1 MKILLKSVLISDA
14 SSSFFGK
21 TKDILIEDG
30 VYLKIE
36 DSISDA
42 DAQIIQHNRLQISQG
57 WVDLKADFCDPGFE
71 QKETIE
77 SGLNAAAA
85 GGYTHVFVTPNTHPA
100 VDGKSQI
107 DYLIKN
113 SEFHT
118 TQLHP
123 IGCVTEKREG
133 QNLAEMYDMF
143 QAGAKVFS
151 DDQKSLNGGILY
163 RALLYA
169 KNFGGKII
177 TFSRDES
184 LASNGMVNEGIASTK
199 TGLKADP
206 SISEIIQLER
216 NIRLLEYT
224 GGRLHV
230 SGLSTAEGVEIVKKA
245 KAKGLDISADVHIM
259 NLLFNE
265 LELLEFDTN
274 YKVLP
279 VLRTENDRL
288 ALIEGVLA
296 GVIDTVVSDHRPLDI
311 EEKDL
316 EFDHAG
322 FGTISLQTVF
332 SAINSSFGENIQEFV
347 NSLSIKARHVIG
359 LELSPIEVN
368 FNVDATLFDTSTS
381 WVFTKETNLSKSQNS
396 PFFEKQF
403 TGKVHG
409 IIHNNKFTYVD
420 Q

>member
-42 DAQIIQHNRLQISQG
+42 DAQIIQHNGLQISQG

-85 GGYTHVFVTPNTHPA
+85 GGYTHVFVTPNTHPV

-163 RALLYA
+163 RALLYS

-296 GVIDTVVSDHRPLDI
+296 GVIDTVVSDHRPLDV

-359 LELSPIEVN
+359 LELSPIEVD
-368 FNVDATLFDTSTS
+368 FTVDATLFDTSTS

>member
-42 DAQIIQHNRLQISQG
+42 DAQIIQHNGLQISQG

-85 GGYTHVFVTPNTHPA
+85 GGYTHVFVTPNTHPV

-163 RALLYA
+163 RALLYS

-296 GVIDTVVSDHRPLDI
+296 GVIDTVVSDHRPLDV

-368 FNVDATLFDTSTS
+368 FAVDATLFDTSTS

>member
-42 DAQIIQHNRLQISQG
+42 DAQIIQHNGLQISQG

-85 GGYTHVFVTPNTHPA
+85 GGYTHVFVTPNTHPV

-177 TFSRDES
+177 AFSRDES
-184 LASNGMVNEGIASTK
+184 LASYGMVNEGIASTK

-296 GVIDTVVSDHRPLDI
+296 GVIDTVVSDHRPLDV

-368 FNVDATLFDTSTS
+368 FTVDATLFDTSTS

>member
-42 DAQIIQHNRLQISQG
+42 DAQIIQHNGLQISQG

-85 GGYTHVFVTPNTHPA
+85 GGYTHVFVTPNTHPV

-224 GGRLHV
+224 GGRLHI

-296 GVIDTVVSDHRPLDI
+296 GVIDTVVSDHRPLDV

-368 FNVDATLFDTSTS
+368 FAVDATLFDTSTS

>member
-1 MKILLKSVLISDA
+1 M
-14 SSSFFGK
+14 
-21 TKDILIEDG
+21 
-30 VYLKIE
+30 
-36 DSISDA
+36 
-42 DAQIIQHNRLQISQG
+42 
-57 WVDLKADFCDPGFE
+57 
-71 QKETIE
+71 
-77 SGLNAAAA
+77 
-85 GGYTHVFVTPNTHPA
+85 
-100 VDGKSQI
+100 
-107 DYLIKN
+107 
-113 SEFHT
+113 
-118 TQLHP
+118 
-123 IGCVTEKREG
+123 TEKREG
-133 QNLAEMYDMF
+133 QNLAEMFDMF

-163 RALLYA
+163 RALLYT

-177 TFSRDES
+177 AFSRDES
-184 LASNGMVNEGIASTK
+184 LASNGMVNEGIASTR

-245 KAKGLDISADVHIM
+245 KANGLDVTADVHVM

-265 LELLEFDTN
+265 SEMLDFDTN
-274 YKVLP
+274 FKVLP

-288 ALIEGVLA
+288 ALIDGVLS

-322 FGTISLQTVF
+322 FGTISLQTLF
-332 SAINSSFGENIQEFV
+332 AALSTTFGENIQQFI
-347 NSLSIKARHVIG
+347 NSISIKARQVVGI
-359 LELSPIEVN
+359 ELSPIEVDSY
-368 FNVDATLFDTSTS
+368 VDATLFDTTTS
-381 WVFTKETNLSKSQNS
+381 WVFTKEVNLSKSKNS
-396 PFFEKQF
+396 PFFGKQF
-403 TGKVHG
+403 TGKAHG
-409 IIHNNKFTYVD
+409 VLYKDKFTYVD

>member
-21 TKDILIEDG
+21 IKDILIENG
-30 VYLKIE
+30 IYLKIE
-36 DSISDA
+36 DYILDEE
-42 DAQIIQHNRLQISQG
+42 AQMIQLNGMQISQG
-57 WVDLKADFCDPGFE
+57 WVDLKADFCDPGLE

-107 DYLIKN
+107 DYLLKN
-113 SEFHT
+113 SEFHA

-123 IGCVTEKREG
+123 IGCITEKREG
-133 QNLAEMYDMF
+133 QNLAEMFDMF
-143 QAGAKVFS
+143 QSGAKVFS
-151 DDQKSLNGGILY
+151 DDQNSLNGGILY
-163 RALLYA
+163 RALLYT

-177 TFSRDES
+177 AFSRDES
-184 LASNGMVNEGIASTK
+184 LASNGMVNEGLASTK

-245 KAKGLDISADVHIM
+245 KANGLDVTADVHIM

-265 LELLEFDTN
+265 SEMLDFDTN

-288 ALIEGVLA
+288 ALIDGVLS
-296 GVIDTVVSDHRPLDI
+296 GIIDTVVSDHRPLDI

-316 EFDHAG
+316 EFDHAA
-322 FGTISLQTVF
+322 FGTISLQTLF
-332 SAINSSFGENIQEFV
+332 ATINTSFGDNIQEFV
-347 NSLSIKARHVIG
+347 NALSIKARQVYG

-368 FNVDATLFDTSTS
+368 SSVDATLFDTTS
-381 WVFTKETNLSKSQNS
+381 SWMFTKEMNLSKSQNS
-396 PFFEKQF
+396 PFIGKQF
-403 TGKVHG
+403 IGKAHG
-409 IIHNNKFTYVD
+409 VLHKDKFTYVD

>member
-42 DAQIIQHNRLQISQG
+42 DAQIIQHNGLQISQG

-85 GGYTHVFVTPNTHPA
+85 GGYTHLFVTPNTHPA

-133 QNLAEMYDMF
+133 QNLAEMFDMF

-296 GVIDTVVSDHRPLDI
+296 GVIDTVVSDHRPLDV

-368 FNVDATLFDTSTS
+368 FAVDATLFDTSTS

>member
-1 MKILLKSVLISDA
+1 MKILLKSVLVSDA
-14 SSSFFGK
+14 SSSHFGK
-21 TKDILIEDG
+21 TKDILIENG
-30 VYLKIE
+30 IYKKIE
-36 DSISDA
+36 DSISDTE
-42 DAQIIQHNRLQISQG
+42 AQIIDINGLQISQG
-57 WVDLKADFCDPGFE
+57 WVDLKADFCDPGLE

-85 GGYTHVFVTPNTHPA
+85 GGFTHVFVTPNTHPA

-107 DYLIKN
+107 DYLLKN
-113 SEFHT
+113 SEIHT

-123 IGCVTEKREG
+123 IGCVTENREG

-163 RALLYA
+163 RALLYT

-177 TFSRDES
+177 AFSRDES
-184 LASNGMVNEGIASTK
+184 LASNGIVNEGIASTK

-224 GGRLHV
+224 VGRLHI

-245 KAKGLDISADVHIM
+245 KANGLDVTADVHVM

-265 LELLEFDTN
+265 SEMLDFDTN
-274 YKVLP
+274 FKVLP
-279 VLRTENDRL
+279 VLRAENDRL
-288 ALIEGVLA
+288 ALIEGVLS

-322 FGTISLQTVF
+322 FGTISLQTLF
-332 SAINSSFGENIQEFV
+332 AALNSSFGDTIQQFI
-347 NSLSIKARHVIG
+347 NALSIKARNVFG
-359 LELSPIEVN
+359 LELSPIEVDSLA
-368 FNVDATLFDTSTS
+368 DATLFDTTS
-381 WVFTKETNLSKSQNS
+381 SWNYTKEINLSKSINS
-396 PFFEKQF
+396 PFLGKQF
-403 TGKVHG
+403 TGKAHG
-409 IIHNNKFTYVD
+409 VLYKDKFTYVD

>member
-42 DAQIIQHNRLQISQG
+42 DAQIIQHNGLQISQG

-85 GGYTHVFVTPNTHPA
+85 GGYTHVFVTPNTHPV

-163 RALLYA
+163 RALLYS

-206 SISEIIQLER
+206 SISEILQLER

-296 GVIDTVVSDHRPLDI
+296 GVIDTVVSDHRPLDL

-347 NSLSIKARHVIG
+347 NSLSIKARQVIG
-359 LELSPIEVN
+359 IELSPIEVN
-368 FNVDATLFDTSTS
+368 FVVDATLFDTSTS

>member
-42 DAQIIQHNRLQISQG
+42 DAQIIQHNGLQISQG

-85 GGYTHVFVTPNTHPA
+85 GGYTHVFVTPNTHPV

-224 GGRLHV
+224 GGRLHI

-296 GVIDTVVSDHRPLDI
+296 GVIDTIVSDHRPLDV

-368 FNVDATLFDTSTS
+368 FTVDATLFDTSTS

>member
-42 DAQIIQHNRLQISQG
+42 DAQIIQHNGLQISQG

-133 QNLAEMYDMF
+133 QNLAEMFDMF

-245 KAKGLDISADVHIM
+245 KTKGLDISADVHIM

-296 GVIDTVVSDHRPLDI
+296 GVIDTVVSDHRPLDV

-368 FNVDATLFDTSTS
+368 FTVDATLFDTSTS

>member
-1 MKILLKSVLISDA
+1 MKILLKSVLVSDA
-14 SSSFFGK
+14 SSSYFGK
-21 TKDILIEDG
+21 TKDILIENG
-30 VYLKIE
+30 KYKKIE
-36 DSISDA
+36 DSISEIDA
-42 DAQIIQHNRLQISQG
+42 KIIDINGLQISQG

-85 GGYTHVFVTPNTHPA
+85 GGYTHVFVTPNTNPV

-107 DYLIKN
+107 DYLLKN

-123 IGCVTEKREG
+123 IGCVTEKGEG
-133 QNLAEMYDMF
+133 QNLSEMYDMF

-151 DDQKSLNGGILY
+151 DDKNSLNGGILY

-169 KNFGGKII
+169 KNFGVKII
-177 TFSRDES
+177 AFSRDES
-184 LASNGMVNEGIASTK
+184 FASNGMVNEGIASTR

-206 SISEIIQLER
+206 AISEIIQLER

-230 SGLSTAEGVEIVKKA
+230 SGLSTSEGVKIVKEA
-245 KAKGLDISADVHIM
+245 KARGLEVTADVHVM

-265 LELLEFDTN
+265 SELLDFDTN
-274 YKVLP
+274 FKVLP

-288 ALIEGVLA
+288 ALIDGVLS
-296 GVIDTVVSDHRPLDI
+296 GVIDTIVSDHRPLDI

-322 FGTISLQTVF
+322 FGTISLQTLF
-332 SAINSSFGENIQEFV
+332 AALNTSFGETIQQFI
-347 NSLSIKARHVIG
+347 NSISIKARQVIG
-359 LELSPIEVN
+359 IELMPVEVDS
-368 FNVDATLFDTSTS
+368 FVDATLFDTASS
-381 WVFTKETNLSKSQNS
+381 WVFTKEINLSKSQNS
-396 PFFEKQF
+396 PFFGKQF
-403 TGKVHG
+403 TGKAHG
-409 IIHNNKFTYVD
+409 VLYKDKFTYVD

>member
-42 DAQIIQHNRLQISQG
+42 DAQIIQHNGLQISQG

-85 GGYTHVFVTPNTHPA
+85 GGYTHVFVTPNTHPV

-245 KAKGLDISADVHIM
+245 KARGLDISADVHIM

-296 GVIDTVVSDHRPLDI
+296 GVIDTVVSDHRPLDV

-368 FNVDATLFDTSTS
+368 FAVDATLFDTSTS

-409 IIHNNKFTYVD
+409 IIYNNKFTYVD

>member
-42 DAQIIQHNRLQISQG
+42 DAQIIQHNGLQISQG

-123 IGCVTEKREG
+123 IGCITEKREG

-163 RALLYA
+163 RALLYS

-296 GVIDTVVSDHRPLDI
+296 GVIDTVVSDHRPLDL

-347 NSLSIKARHVIG
+347 NSLSIKARQVIG
-359 LELSPIEVN
+359 IELSPIEVN
-368 FNVDATLFDTSTS
+368 FVVDATLFDTSTS

>member
-1 MKILLKSVLISDA
+1 MKILLKSLLVSDA
-14 SSSFFGK
+14 SSSYFGK
-21 TKDILIEDG
+21 KKDILIENG
-30 VYLKIE
+30 IYKKIE
-36 DSISDA
+36 DSISDT
-42 DAQIIQHNRLQISQG
+42 DAQIIESNGLQISQG

-107 DYLIKN
+107 DYLLKN
-113 SEFHT
+113 SDFHT

-133 QNLAEMYDMF
+133 QNLAEMFDMF

-163 RALLYA
+163 RALLYT

-177 TFSRDES
+177 AFSRDES
-184 LASNGMVNEGIASTK
+184 LASNGMVNEGIASTR

-230 SGLSTAEGVEIVKKA
+230 SGLSTAEGVEIIKKA
-245 KAKGLDISADVHIM
+245 KANGLDVTADVHVM

-265 LELLEFDTN
+265 SEMLDFDTN
-274 YKVLP
+274 FKVLP

-288 ALIEGVLA
+288 ALIDGVLS

-322 FGTISLQTVF
+322 FGTISLQTLF
-332 SAINSSFGENIQEFV
+332 AALSTTFGENIQQFI
-347 NSLSIKARHVIG
+347 NSVSIKARQVVGI
-359 LELSPIEVN
+359 ELSPVEVDS
-368 FNVDATLFDTSTS
+368 FVDATLFDTTTS
-381 WVFTKETNLSKSQNS
+381 WVFTKEINLSKSQNS
-396 PFFEKQF
+396 PFFGKQF
-403 TGKVHG
+403 TGKAHG
-409 IIHNNKFTYVD
+409 VLYKDKFTHVD

>member
-1 MKILLKSVLISDA
+1 MKILLKSVLVSDA

-21 TKDILIEDG
+21 TKDILIENG
-30 VYLKIE
+30 IYVKIE
-36 DSISDA
+36 DSILDN
-42 DAQIIQHNRLQISQG
+42 DAQIIQHQALQISQG
-57 WVDLKADFCDPGFE
+57 WVDLKADFCDPGLE

-85 GGYTHVFVTPNTHPA
+85 GGFTHVFVTPNTHPV

-107 DYLIKN
+107 DYLLKN
-113 SEFHT
+113 SELHT

-123 IGCVTEKREG
+123 IGCITEKREG
-133 QNLAEMYDMF
+133 LNLAEMFDMF

-151 DDQKSLNGGILY
+151 DDQKSLNGGVLY
-163 RALLYA
+163 RALLYT

-177 TFSRDES
+177 AFSRDES
-184 LASNGMVNEGIASTK
+184 LAYNGVVNEGIASTK

-230 SGLSTAEGVEIVKKA
+230 SGLSTAEGVAIVNKA
-245 KAKGLDISADVHIM
+245 KANGLDVTADVHVM

-265 LELLEFDTN
+265 LEMLEFDTN

-288 ALIEGVLA
+288 ALIQGVLS

-322 FGTISLQTVF
+322 FGTISLQTLY
-332 SAINSSFGENIQEFV
+332 AALNTSFGDNIQEFI
-347 NSLSIKARHVIG
+347 NALSIKARHVFG
-359 LELSPIEVN
+359 VELSPIEIN
-368 FNVDATLFDTSTS
+368 SSVDATLFDATSA
-381 WVFTKETNLSKSQNS
+381 WVFTNEINLSKSQNS
-396 PFFEKQF
+396 PFIGKQF
-403 TGKVHG
+403 IGKAHG
-409 IIHNNKFTYVD
+409 VLYKDKFTYVD

>member
-1 MKILLKSVLISDA
+1 MKILLKSVVISDA

-42 DAQIIQHNRLQISQG
+42 DAQIIQHNGLQISQG

-85 GGYTHVFVTPNTHPA
+85 GGYTHVFVTPNTHPV

-163 RALLYA
+163 RALLYS

-296 GVIDTVVSDHRPLDI
+296 GVIDTVVSDHRPLDL

-368 FNVDATLFDTSTS
+368 FAVDATLFDTSTS

>member
-42 DAQIIQHNRLQISQG
+42 DAQIIQHNGLQISQG

-85 GGYTHVFVTPNTHPA
+85 GGYTHVFVTPNTHPV

-133 QNLAEMYDMF
+133 QNLAQMYDMF

-296 GVIDTVVSDHRPLDI
+296 GVIDTVVSDHRPLDV

-368 FNVDATLFDTSTS
+368 FTVDATLFDTSTS

>member
-42 DAQIIQHNRLQISQG
+42 DAQIIQHNGLQISQG

-85 GGYTHVFVTPNTHPA
+85 GGYTHVFVTPNTHPV

-163 RALLYA
+163 RALLYS

-296 GVIDTVVSDHRPLDI
+296 GVIDTVVSDHRPLDL

-347 NSLSIKARHVIG
+347 NSLSIKARQVIG
-359 LELSPIEVN
+359 IELSPIEVN
-368 FNVDATLFDTSTS
+368 FVVDATLFDTSTS

>member
-85 GGYTHVFVTPNTHPA
+85 GGYTHVFVTPNTHPV

-296 GVIDTVVSDHRPLDI
+296 GVIDTVVSDHRPLDV

-347 NSLSIKARHVIG
+347 NSLSIKARQIIG
-359 LELSPIEVN
+359 LELSPIEVD
-368 FNVDATLFDTSTS
+368 FTVDATLFDTSTS

>member
-296 GVIDTVVSDHRPLDI
+296 GVIDTVVSDHRPLDV

-347 NSLSIKARHVIG
+347 NSLSIKARQIIG
-359 LELSPIEVN
+359 LELSPIEVD
-368 FNVDATLFDTSTS
+368 FTVDATLFDTSTS

>member
-1 MKILLKSVLISDA
+1 MKILLKSVLVSDA
-14 SSSFFGK
+14 SSSYFGK
-21 TKDILIEDG
+21 KKDILIENG
-30 VYLKIE
+30 IYKKIE
-36 DSISDA
+36 DSISDT
-42 DAQIIQHNRLQISQG
+42 DAQIIESNGLQISQG

-85 GGYTHVFVTPNTHPA
+85 GGYTHVFVTPNTHPP
-100 VDGKSQI
+100 VDGKSQV
-107 DYLIKN
+107 DYLLKN

-133 QNLAEMYDMF
+133 QNLAEMFDMF
-143 QAGAKVFS
+143 QAGAKLFS
-151 DDQKSLNGGILY
+151 DDQKSLNAGILY
-163 RALLYA
+163 RALLYS

-177 TFSRDES
+177 VFSRDES

-206 SISEIIQLER
+206 SISEITQLER

-245 KAKGLDISADVHIM
+245 KAKGLDISADVNIM

-296 GVIDTVVSDHRPLDI
+296 GVIDTVVSDHRPLDV

-316 EFDHAG
+316 EFDHAA

-332 SAINSSFGENIQEFV
+332 SAINSSFGENIQEFI
-347 NSLSIKARHVIG
+347 NAFSIKARQISG

-368 FNVDATLFDTSTS
+368 STVDATLFDTMTP
-381 WVFTKETNLSKSQNS
+381 WVFAKETNLSKSSNS
-396 PFFEKQF
+396 PFFDKQF
-403 TGKVHG
+403 IGKVHG
-409 IIHNNKFTYVD
+409 VLHKDKFTYVD

>member
-21 TKDILIEDG
+21 TKDILIENG

-42 DAQIIQHNRLQISQG
+42 AAQIIQHNGLQISQG

-85 GGYTHVFVTPNTHPA
+85 GGYTHVFVTPNTHPV

-133 QNLAEMYDMF
+133 QNLAEMFDMF

-151 DDQKSLNGGILY
+151 DDQKSLKGGILY

-169 KNFGGKII
+169 KNFGGKIFA
-177 TFSRDES
+177 FSRDES

-296 GVIDTVVSDHRPLDI
+296 GVIDTVVSDHRPLDV

-347 NSLSIKARHVIG
+347 NSLSIKARQIIG
-359 LELSPIEVN
+359 LELSPIEVD
-368 FNVDATLFDTSTS
+368 FTVDATLFDTSTS

>member
-1 MKILLKSVLISDA
+1 MKILLKSVLVSDA
-14 SSSFFGK
+14 SSSHFGK
-21 TKDILIEDG
+21 TKDILIENG
-30 VYLKIE
+30 IYKKIE
-36 DSISDA
+36 DSISDS
-42 DAQIIQHNRLQISQG
+42 DAQIIDIKGLQISQG

-85 GGYTHVFVTPNTHPA
+85 GGFTHVFVTPNTHPA

-107 DYLIKN
+107 DYLLKN

-143 QAGAKVFS
+143 QAGSKVFS

-163 RALLYA
+163 RALLYT

-224 GGRLHV
+224 EGRLHV
-230 SGLSTAEGVEIVKKA
+230 SGLSTAEGVEIIKKA
-245 KAKGLDISADVHIM
+245 KAKGLDVTADVHVM

-265 LELLEFDTN
+265 SEMLDFDTN

-288 ALIEGVLA
+288 ALVDGILS

-316 EFDHAG
+316 EFDYAG
-322 FGTISLQTVF
+322 FGTISLQTLF
-332 SAINSSFGENIQEFV
+332 AALNTSFGETIQELI
-347 NSLSIKARHVIG
+347 NAISIKARQLVGVDHYPV
-359 LELSPIEVN
+359 EVN
-368 FNVDATLFDTSTS
+368 SSVDATLFDTTS
-381 WVFTKETNLSKSQNS
+381 KWLFTKEKNLSKSQNS
-396 PFFEKQF
+396 PFFEKKF

-409 IIHNNKFTYVD
+409 VLHNDKFTYVD

>member
-42 DAQIIQHNRLQISQG
+42 DAQIIQHNGLQISQG

-85 GGYTHVFVTPNTHPA
+85 GGYTHVFVTPNTHPV

-163 RALLYA
+163 RALLYS

-296 GVIDTVVSDHRPLDI
+296 GVIDTVVSDHRPLDV

-347 NSLSIKARHVIG
+347 NSLSIKARQVIG
-359 LELSPIEVN
+359 IELSPIEVN
-368 FNVDATLFDTSTS
+368 FVVDATLFDTSTS

>member
-1 MKILLKSVLISDA
+1 MKILLKSVLISDP

-42 DAQIIQHNRLQISQG
+42 DAQIIQHNGLQISQG

-296 GVIDTVVSDHRPLDI
+296 GVIDTVVSDHRPLDL

-347 NSLSIKARHVIG
+347 NSLSIKARQVIG
-359 LELSPIEVN
+359 IELSPIEVN
-368 FNVDATLFDTSTS
+368 FVVDATLFDTSTS

>member
-42 DAQIIQHNRLQISQG
+42 DAQIIQHNGLQISQG

-85 GGYTHVFVTPNTHPA
+85 GGYTHVFVTPNTHPV

-163 RALLYA
+163 RALLYS

-230 SGLSTAEGVEIVKKA
+230 SGLSTAEGVEIIKKA

-296 GVIDTVVSDHRPLDI
+296 GVIDTVVSDHRPLDL

-332 SAINSSFGENIQEFV
+332 SVINSSFGENIQEFV

-368 FNVDATLFDTSTS
+368 FAVDATLFDTSTS

>member
-14 SSSFFGK
+14 SSSFFGQ
-21 TKDILIEDG
+21 TKDLLIENG
-30 VYLKIE
+30 IYLKIE
-36 DSISDA
+36 DSIFDEE
-42 DAQIIQHNRLQISQG
+42 AQIIQHEGLQISQG
-57 WVDLKADFCDPGFE
+57 WVDLKADFCDPGLE
-71 QKETIE
+71 HKETIE
-77 SGLNAAAA
+77 SGLNVAAA

-100 VDGKSQI
+100 IDGKSQI
-107 DYLIKN
+107 DYLLKN

-118 TQLHP
+118 AQLHP

-151 DDQKSLNGGILY
+151 DDQKTLNAGILY
-163 RALLYA
+163 RALLYS

-177 TFSRDES
+177 TFCRDES
-184 LASNGMVNEGIASTK
+184 LTSNGMVNEGLASTK

-224 GGRLHV
+224 GGRLHI
-230 SGLSTAEGVEIVKKA
+230 SGISTAEGVDIVKKA
-245 KAKGLDISADVHIM
+245 KAKGLDITADVHVM
-259 NLLFNE
+259 NLVFNE
-265 LELLEFDTN
+265 LELVDFDSN

-288 ALIEGVLA
+288 ALIDGILEGI
-296 GVIDTVVSDHRPLDI
+296 IDTVVSDHRPLDL

-332 SAINSSFGENIQEFV
+332 AAINTSFGENIQQFI
-347 NSLSIKARHVIG
+347 NALAIKSRQAFT
-359 LELSPIEVN
+359 LEINPIEVN
-368 FNVDATLFDTSTS
+368 ATVDATLFDTLTP
-381 WVFTKETNLSKSQNS
+381 WVFTKEINLSKSTNS
-396 PFFEKQF
+396 PFIGKQLV
-403 TGKVHG
+403 GKVHG
-409 IIHNNKFTYVD
+409 ILNKDKFTHID

>member
-1 MKILLKSVLISDA
+1 
-14 SSSFFGK
+14 
-21 TKDILIEDG
+21 
-30 VYLKIE
+30 
-36 DSISDA
+36 
-42 DAQIIQHNRLQISQG
+42 
-57 WVDLKADFCDPGFE
+57 
-71 QKETIE
+71 
-77 SGLNAAAA
+77 
-85 GGYTHVFVTPNTHPA
+85 
-100 VDGKSQI
+100 
-107 DYLIKN
+107 
-113 SEFHT
+113 
-118 TQLHP
+118 
-123 IGCVTEKREG
+123 
-133 QNLAEMYDMF
+133 
-143 QAGAKVFS
+143 VFS

-163 RALLYA
+163 RALLYS

-296 GVIDTVVSDHRPLDI
+296 GVIDTVVSDHRPLDV

-359 LELSPIEVN
+359 LELSPIEVD
-368 FNVDATLFDTSTS
+368 FTVDATLFDTSTS

>member
-42 DAQIIQHNRLQISQG
+42 DAQIIQHNGLQISQG

-77 SGLNAAAA
+77 SGLNASAA
-85 GGYTHVFVTPNTHPA
+85 GGYTHVFVTPNTHPV

-177 TFSRDES
+177 AFSRDES

-296 GVIDTVVSDHRPLDI
+296 GVIDTVVSDHRPLDV

-368 FNVDATLFDTSTS
+368 FTVDATLFDTSTS

>member
-42 DAQIIQHNRLQISQG
+42 DAQIIQHNGLQISQG

-85 GGYTHVFVTPNTHPA
+85 GGYTHVFVTPNTHPV

-163 RALLYA
+163 RALLYS

-177 TFSRDES
+177 TFSN
-184 LASNGMVNEGIASTK
+184 A
-199 TGLKADP
+199 
-206 SISEIIQLER
+206 
-216 NIRLLEYT
+216 
-224 GGRLHV
+224 
-230 SGLSTAEGVEIVKKA
+230 
-245 KAKGLDISADVHIM
+245 
-259 NLLFNE
+259 
-265 LELLEFDTN
+265 FD
-274 YKVLP
+274 K
-279 VLRTENDRL
+279 
-288 ALIEGVLA
+288 
-296 GVIDTVVSDHRPLDI
+296 
-311 EEKDL
+311 
-316 EFDHAG
+316 
-322 FGTISLQTVF
+322 
-332 SAINSSFGENIQEFV
+332 
-347 NSLSIKARHVIG
+347 
-359 LELSPIEVN
+359 
-368 FNVDATLFDTSTS
+368 
-381 WVFTKETNLSKSQNS
+381 
-396 PFFEKQF
+396 
-403 TGKVHG
+403 
-409 IIHNNKFTYVD
+409 
-420 Q
+420 

>member
-1 MKILLKSVLISDA
+1 MKILLKSVLVSDA
-14 SSSFFGK
+14 SSSYFGK
-21 TKDILIEDG
+21 KKDILIENG
-30 VYLKIE
+30 IYKKIE
-36 DSISDA
+36 DSISDT
-42 DAQIIQHNRLQISQG
+42 DAQIIESNGLQISQG

-107 DYLIKN
+107 DYLLKN
-113 SEFHT
+113 SDFHT

-133 QNLAEMYDMF
+133 QNLAEMFDMF

-151 DDQKSLNGGILY
+151 DNQKSLNGGILY
-163 RALLYA
+163 RALLYT

-177 TFSRDES
+177 AFSRDES
-184 LASNGMVNEGIASTK
+184 LASNGMVNEGIASTR

-230 SGLSTAEGVEIVKKA
+230 SGLSTAEGVEIIKKA
-245 KAKGLDISADVHIM
+245 KANGLDVTADVHVM

-265 LELLEFDTN
+265 SEMLDFDTN
-274 YKVLP
+274 FKVLP

-288 ALIEGVLA
+288 ALIDGVLS

-322 FGTISLQTVF
+322 FGTISLQTLF
-332 SAINSSFGENIQEFV
+332 AALSTTFGENIQQFI
-347 NSLSIKARHVIG
+347 NSISIKARQVVGI
-359 LELSPIEVN
+359 ELSPIEVDSY
-368 FNVDATLFDTSTS
+368 VDATLFDTTTS
-381 WVFTKETNLSKSQNS
+381 WVFTKEVNLSKSKNS
-396 PFFEKQF
+396 PFFGKQF
-403 TGKVHG
+403 TGKAHG
-409 IIHNNKFTYVD
+409 VLYKDKFTYVD

>member
-85 GGYTHVFVTPNTHPA
+85 GGYTHVFVTPNTHPV

-296 GVIDTVVSDHRPLDI
+296 GVIDTVVSDHRPLDV

-368 FNVDATLFDTSTS
+368 FAVDATLFDTSTS

>member
-42 DAQIIQHNRLQISQG
+42 DSQIIQHNGLQISQG

-85 GGYTHVFVTPNTHPA
+85 GGYTHVFVTPNTHPV

-296 GVIDTVVSDHRPLDI
+296 GVIDTVVSDHRPLDV

-332 SAINSSFGENIQEFV
+332 SSINSSFGENIQEFV

-368 FNVDATLFDTSTS
+368 FTVDATLFDTSTS

>member
-1 MKILLKSVLISDA
+1 M
-14 SSSFFGK
+14 
-21 TKDILIEDG
+21 
-30 VYLKIE
+30 
-36 DSISDA
+36 
-42 DAQIIQHNRLQISQG
+42 
-57 WVDLKADFCDPGFE
+57 
-71 QKETIE
+71 
-77 SGLNAAAA
+77 
-85 GGYTHVFVTPNTHPA
+85 
-100 VDGKSQI
+100 
-107 DYLIKN
+107 IKN

-296 GVIDTVVSDHRPLDI
+296 GVIDTVVSDHRPLDV

-332 SAINSSFGENIQEFV
+332 STINSSFGENIQEFV
-347 NSLSIKARHVIG
+347 NSLSIKARQIIG

-368 FNVDATLFDTSTS
+368 FTVDATLFDTSTS

>member
-42 DAQIIQHNRLQISQG
+42 DAQIIQHNGLQISQG

-133 QNLAEMYDMF
+133 QNLAEMFDMF

-296 GVIDTVVSDHRPLDI
+296 GVIDTVVSDHRPLDV

-368 FNVDATLFDTSTS
+368 FAVDATLFDTSTS
-381 WVFTKETNLSKSQNS
+381 WVYTKETNLSKSQNS